1 MCIFLFVVKYTY
13 HDFCHMWN
21 AILNNIKNIR
31 ELKNYTQ
38 EYVAGQLG
46 LTQSGYNK
54 IEKGKTILGKNRLL
68 KIAAVLEV
76 SVDDI
81 INFQSSISVKTEV
94 EKTPEIDAVVKLN
107 KIYQKKIKLLEK
119 ALEDK
124 TNELDTAKKK

>member
-1 MCIFLFVVKYTY
+1 MCILLFVVKYTY
-13 HDFCHMWN
+13 HYFCHMWN

>member
-1 MCIFLFVVKYTY
+1 
-13 HDFCHMWN
+13 MWS

-54 IEKGKTILGKNRLL
+54 IEKGKTILGNNRLL

-81 INFQSSISVKTEV
+81 INFQSSISFKTEV
-94 EKTPEIDAVVKLN
+94 EKTQEIEAIVKLN

-124 TNELDTAKKK
+124 TNELDTAKKN

>member
-1 MCIFLFVVKYTY
+1 MCILLLVVKYNY
-13 HDFCHMWN
+13 HDFYYMWS

-68 KIAAVLEV
+68 KIAAVLEI

-94 EKTPEIDAVVKLN
+94 EKTQEIDAIVKLN

-124 TNELDTAKKK
+124 TNELDTAKKN

>member
-1 MCIFLFVVKYTY
+1 
-13 HDFCHMWN
+13 MWN

-76 SVDDI
+76 SVDEI

>member
-1 MCIFLFVVKYTY
+1 
-13 HDFCHMWN
+13 MWN

-38 EYVAGQLG
+38 EYVAGKLG

-81 INFQSSISVKTEV
+81 INFQSSISIKTEV

>member
-1 MCIFLFVVKYTY
+1 
-13 HDFCHMWN
+13 MWN